1 MSSAYQDHAKMLDA
15 LRSEYAEA
23 SLVFDW
29 NGDSWEILPGGA
41 RFKRANDVGGFALSC
56 DLQLTCT
63 TAQFGD
69 TLPDSGESMTYA
81 GKEYTIV
88 SVTPAP
94 AAYQIRIEAN
104 LNVAG
109 M

>member
-1 MSSAYQDHAKMLDA
+1 MPSAYEDHAAMLDA
-15 LRSEYAEA
+15 LRSEYAEP
-23 SLVFDW
+23 SLVFTWDAA
-29 NGDSWEILPGGA
+29 DYQILPGGA
-41 RFKRANDVGGFALSC
+41 RFKRANDVGGFALAC

-69 TLPDSGESMTYA
+69 VLPDSGESMTYA

-104 LNVAG
+104 LNVGG

>member
-1 MSSAYQDHAKMLDA
+1 MLDA
-15 LRSEYAEA
+15 LRAEYAEP
-23 SLVFDW
+23 SLAFEW
-29 NGDSWEILPGGA
+29 NDDSWEILPGGA
-41 RFKRANDVGGFALSC
+41 KFRRANDVGGFALAC

-94 AAYQIRIEAN
+94 AAYQLRIEAN
-104 LNVAG
+104 LNVGG